1 MYITKR
7 TSRLLKSIID
17 QLIFPAILQD
27 FKDLQEIKVEPQ
39 NQSHPQQ
46 REQFNNINMYVCI
59 MSHMGFRVNPHYIV
73 V

>member
-27 FKDLQEIKVEPQ
+27 FKDLQEIKVEPKI
-39 NQSHPQQ
+39 SHTHSK
-46 REQFNNINMYVCI
+46 ENNLII
-59 MSHMGFRVNPHYIV
+59 
-73 V
+73 